1 MRQSSPCKYCTTKR
15 SMTCHSTCKEYI
27 EWKADLDNDNQIAH
41 DEKSKEKV
49 YQDYNIKVISKTKK
63 GERR

>member
-1 MRQSSPCKYCTTKR
+1 MRKPSPCKYCDKR
-15 SMTCHSTCKEYI
+15 TATCHSICKEYI

-49 YQDYNIKVISKTKK
+49 YQDYKIKVISKTKK